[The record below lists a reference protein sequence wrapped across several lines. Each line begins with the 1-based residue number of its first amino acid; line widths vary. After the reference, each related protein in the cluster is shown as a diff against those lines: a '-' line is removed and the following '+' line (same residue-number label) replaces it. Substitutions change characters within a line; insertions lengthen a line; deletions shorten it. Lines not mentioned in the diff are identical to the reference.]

1 MSATTINSLEF
12 CRVAEQASGTTAVAE
27 FVRLRADL
35 HDASGELS
43 WAFQG
48 GRHSEG
54 LPQLSLTV
62 KGEVRLVCQRCLTPF
77 TQQIN
82 AESRLVL
89 VADEAQAEATEE
101 RLDDESIDVI
111 VGSTAMDLLAVA
123 GGEARKVYASHATL
137 WALLDHCSRLGLR
150 DYDLSGVDPVG
161 NKGVFDFKHGTGASL
176 VECLGEWEWASLP
189 GLCQAVNWLVARK
202 GT

>member
-1 MSATTINSLEF
+1 MRETTINRLEIF
-12 CRVAEQASGTTAVAE
+12 RVAEQASGTTAVAE

-111 VGSTAMDLLAVA
+111 VGSTALDLLALV
-123 GGEARKVYASHATL
+123 EDE
-137 WALLDHCSRLGLR
+137 ALL
-150 DYDLSGVDPVG
+150 
-161 NKGVFDFKHGTGASL
+161 
-176 VECLGEWEWASLP
+176 SLP
-189 GLCQAVNWLVARK
+189 LSPRHEVCPEGSEAVVNSKLESPFAILK
-202 GT
+202 KLK

>member
-12 CRVAEQASGTTAVAE
+12 CRVADQASGTTAVAE

-82 AESRLVL
+82 ADSRLVL

-111 VGSTAMDLLAVA
+111 VGSTAMDLLELV
-123 GGEARKVYASHATL
+123 EDE
-137 WALLDHCSRLGLR
+137 ALL
-150 DYDLSGVDPVG
+150 
-161 NKGVFDFKHGTGASL
+161 
-176 VECLGEWEWASLP
+176 SLP
-189 GLCQAVNWLVARK
+189 LSPRHEVCPEGAEAVVNSKLESPFAILK
-202 GT
+202 KLK

>member
-12 CRVAEQASGTTAVAE
+12 CRLAEQATGTTPVAE

-62 KGEVRLVCQRCLTPF
+62 EGEVRLVCQRCLTPF

-89 VADEAQAEATEE
+89 VTDEAQAEATEA

-111 VGSTAMDLLAVA
+111 VGST
-123 GGEARKVYASHATL
+123 
-137 WALLDHCSRLGLR
+137 
-150 DYDLSGVDPVG
+150 
-161 NKGVFDFKHGTGASL
+161 
-176 VECLGEWEWASLP
+176 
-189 GLCQAVNWLVARK
+189 
-202 GT
+202 

>member
-12 CRVAEQASGTTAVAE
+12 CRVADQASGTTAVAE

-35 HDASGELS
+35 HDASGELT

-82 AESRLVL
+82 ADSRLVL

-111 VGSTAMDLLAVA
+111 VGSTAMDLLELV
-123 GGEARKVYASHATL
+123 EDE
-137 WALLDHCSRLGLR
+137 ALL
-150 DYDLSGVDPVG
+150 
-161 NKGVFDFKHGTGASL
+161 
-176 VECLGEWEWASLP
+176 SLP
-189 GLCQAVNWLVARK
+189 LSPRHEVCPEGAEAVVNSKLESPFAILK
-202 GT
+202 KLK

>member
-12 CRVAEQASGTTAVAE
+12 CRLAGQASGTTPVAE
-27 FVRLRADL
+27 FIRLRADV

-111 VGSTAMDLLAVA
+111 VGSTAMDLLALV
-123 GGEARKVYASHATL
+123 EDE
-137 WALLDHCSRLGLR
+137 ALL
-150 DYDLSGVDPVG
+150 
-161 NKGVFDFKHGTGASL
+161 
-176 VECLGEWEWASLP
+176 SLP
-189 GLCQAVNWLVARK
+189 LSPRHEVCPEGAEALVNSKLESPFAILK
-202 GT
+202 KLK

>member
-1 MSATTINSLEF
+1 MSASTINSLEF
-12 CRVAEQASGTTAVAE
+12 CRLAEKASGTTPVAE
-27 FVRLRADL
+27 FARLRADL

-62 KGEVRLVCQRCLTPF
+62 EGEVRLVCQRCLTPF

-89 VADEAQAEATEE
+89 VTDEAQAEATEE

-111 VGSTAMDLLAVA
+111 VGSTAMDLLALV
-123 GGEARKVYASHATL
+123 EDE
-137 WALLDHCSRLGLR
+137 ALL
-150 DYDLSGVDPVG
+150 
-161 NKGVFDFKHGTGASL
+161 
-176 VECLGEWEWASLP
+176 SLP
-189 GLCQAVNWLVARK
+189 LSPRHEVCPEGSEAVINSKLESPFAILK
-202 GT
+202 KLK

>member
-1 MSATTINSLEF
+1 MEHPKAESKPCYHNGFPGMYWRMSATTVNSLEF
-12 CRVAEQASGTTAVAE
+12 CRTAGQTMGTTPVAE
-27 FVRLRADL
+27 FARLSADL

-54 LPQLSLTV
+54 LPQLSLKV

-77 TQQIN
+77 TELIN

-111 VGSTAMDLLAVA
+111 VATTAMDLLALV
-123 GGEARKVYASHATL
+123 EDE
-137 WALLDHCSRLGLR
+137 ALL
-150 DYDLSGVDPVG
+150 
-161 NKGVFDFKHGTGASL
+161 
-176 VECLGEWEWASLP
+176 SLP
-189 GLCQAVNWLVARK
+189 LSPRHEVCPEGSEATVNSKLESPFAILK
-202 GT
+202 KLK

>member
-35 HDASGELS
+35 HDSSGELS

-111 VGSTAMDLLAVA
+111 VGSTAMDLLALV
-123 GGEARKVYASHATL
+123 EDE
-137 WALLDHCSRLGLR
+137 ALL
-150 DYDLSGVDPVG
+150 
-161 NKGVFDFKHGTGASL
+161 
-176 VECLGEWEWASLP
+176 SLP
-189 GLCQAVNWLVARK
+189 LSPRHEVCPEGAEAVVNSKLESPFAILK
-202 GT
+202 KLK

>member
-82 AESRLVL
+82 ADSRLVL

-111 VGSTAMDLLAVA
+111 VGSTAMDLLELV
-123 GGEARKVYASHATL
+123 EDE
-137 WALLDHCSRLGLR
+137 ALL
-150 DYDLSGVDPVG
+150 
-161 NKGVFDFKHGTGASL
+161 
-176 VECLGEWEWASLP
+176 SLP
-189 GLCQAVNWLVARK
+189 LSPRHEVCPEGAEAVVNSKLESPFAILK
-202 GT
+202 KLK

>member
-1 MSATTINSLEF
+1 MSASTINSLEF
-12 CRVAEQASGTTAVAE
+12 CRLAEKASGTTPVAE
-27 FVRLRADL
+27 FARLRADL

-54 LPQLSLTV
+54 LPQLSLRV

-111 VGSTAMDLLAVA
+111 VSSTSMDLLA
-123 GGEARKVYASHATL
+123 
-137 WALLDHCSRLGLR
+137 
-150 DYDLSGVDPVG
+150 
-161 NKGVFDFKHGTGASL
+161 L
-176 VECLGEWEWASLP
+176 VEDETLLSLP
-189 GLCQAVNWLVARK
+189 LSPRHEVCPENSQAVVGSKLESPFAILK
-202 GT
+202 KLK